1 MKNLIMPIVVS
12 CLATYGWLLIVWLAK
27 RREIYDLF
35 RDTISHF
42 EKLEEDWERAWR
54 DGRMSPDGVD
64 SNILHRCSEEQAMGE
79 IRIDLIQQHYQ
90 GLKDPKTQKTL
101 LEYQTKLRQ
110 SFSGKN
116 EEGVIWTAEKRRDSI
131 QKNVIGLNKK
141 LIRENYNHINKCPW
155 FIPRRFYRY
164 IF

>member
-35 RDTISHF
+35 RDTISHL

-54 DGRMSPDGVD
+54 DSRMSPDGMD
-64 SNILHRCSEEQAMGE
+64 SNILKKCFEEHAMGE
-79 IRIDLIQQHYQ
+79 IRIDLVQKYYQ
-90 GLKDPKTQKTL
+90 GLKDPKTRETL
-101 LEYQTKLRQ
+101 LEHLGKLRQ
-110 SFSGKN
+110 SFSGED
-116 EEGVIWTAEKRRDSI
+116 EEGVIWTVEKRRASI
-131 QKNVIGLNKK
+131 QGNVTLLKGE
-141 LIRENYNHINKCPW
+141 LINENYNHINKCPW
-155 FIPRRFYRY
+155 FIPRRFYKY